1 MKNKL
6 LIKTRVISKKSIDL
20 SKKLKRN
27 TENQIIK
34 KQFLRAVLSVGANY
48 REAVEAESRKDFTHK
63 LCICK
68 KESREALYWLGLII
82 YHNKELSSET
92 QKIRKEVN
100 EIFKIL
106 SKSIKT
112 LQLTNN

>member
-1 MKNKL
+1 MKNKI
-6 LIKTRVISKKSIDL
+6 LIKTQEISKRSIDL
-20 SKKLKRN
+20 SRKLKRN

-34 KQFLRAVLSVGANY
+34 KQFLRAVLSIGANY

-92 QKIRKEVN
+92 KRLRKEVN